1 MGHWKWLYME
11 NFKIEYLNQNF
22 IDSDIVKKTS
32 LIKTDTY
39 SMGAIT
45 TRGTNPKRP
54 FNQDYSAIM
63 TYPGNDN
70 IAILIMADGKDD
82 SENGKIASK
91 ELVYTLSNLFLN
103 KSTSETF
110 INIPVLL
117 EGKLLGE
124 LRQLN
129 RRLYED
135 EVVGDV
141 SFALAVIGK
150 EETLIANVG
159 NVRCYSIND
168 DNITLQTTDNLTWYL
183 YNSPELITPDEVKYL
198 IGKDYVS
205 KSIGKENNLQKQFE
219 PFIKIIDNQTYNSLL
234 LTTHGVN
241 DVLDS
246 AELFNIL
253 SQNNTEDA
261 LQTIIYD
268 SIFSESKP
276 SPKELLSR
284 FKDRENMII
293 EKTIPGD
300 SNASAIVYK
309 KTKNS

>member
-91 ELVYTLSNLFLN
+91 ELVYTLSNIFLN
-103 KSTSETF
+103 KSLSETF

-117 EGKLLGE
+117 ESKLLGE

-168 DNITLQTTDNLTWYL
+168 DNIKLQTTDNLTWYL

-246 AELFNIL
+246 TELFNIL